1 VPGKASHSPVA
12 ADSWRPLDATEP
24 ALESEKAPKY
34 RVSLGWS
41 ERNFLSLRGC
51 RGLLVINSDV
61 GAMRPERKFLSVGLR
76 NGELIPA
83 GLLARTSLQPIVASR
98 TERLESVGG

>member
-1 VPGKASHSPVA
+1 MPGKASHSPVA

-41 ERNFLSLRGC
+41 ERNFLSLTPHLPSIHHIIYVPSVETTVQFNVIC
-51 RGLLVINSDV
+51 CLLPVGDV
-61 GAMRPERKFLSVGLR
+61 RSFVMKA
-76 NGELIPA
+76 
-83 GLLARTSLQPIVASR
+83 TYD
-98 TERLESVGG
+98 

>member
-41 ERNFLSLRGC
+41 ERNFLSLMHGFHVVHKSTDLYVAPITIQQLCAWHSDGYPWDSFLPICWTFLC
-51 RGLLVINSDV
+51 RS
-61 GAMRPERKFLSVGLR
+61 
-76 NGELIPA
+76 
-83 GLLARTSLQPIVASR
+83 
-98 TERLESVGG
+98 ESFFITAIFFV